1 MRITI
6 EKKTDQLNFEDFL
19 GGVTQIVTITDVR
32 AGTKEQQY
40 DLAIEGDQRVWRPAV
55 TMLKLMAAA
64 WGDEAKDWIGRRVS
78 LYGDPNVMFGRD
90 KVGGIRISHMS
101 DLPDGKPFSVSLT
114 VTKGKRATHT
124 VDPLPDLDPTAARI
138 AALKVE
144 WKTATPERQAE
155 IVAEVARLNAPA
167 EQAAG
172 EESARGVEGS

>member
-40 DLAIEGDQRVWRPAV
+40 DLAIEGDKRVWRPAV

-64 WGDEAKDWIGRRVS
+64 WGDEAKDWIGRRAE
-78 LYGDPNVMFGRD
+78 LFGDPTVMFGRD
-90 KVGGIRISHMS
+90 KVGGIRISRLS
-101 DLPDGKPFSVSLT
+101 DLPDSKPFSVSLT
-114 VTKGKRATHT
+114 ETRGRRKMHT

-138 AALKVE
+138 AALKAE
-144 WKTATPERQAE
+144 WKTATSERQAE

-167 EQAAG
+167 EQTAG
-172 EESARGVEGS
+172 EESARGVEG